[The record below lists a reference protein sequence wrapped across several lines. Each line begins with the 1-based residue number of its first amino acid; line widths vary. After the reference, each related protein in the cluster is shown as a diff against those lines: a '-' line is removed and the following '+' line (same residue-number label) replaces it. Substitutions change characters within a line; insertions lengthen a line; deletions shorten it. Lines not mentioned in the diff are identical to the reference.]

1 MKYAYHYDCLVLYS
15 NIIFYR
21 VRAKLHYDY
30 LVGAIMILQKYGSIE
45 IQSSGKESEAV
56 KRAII
61 HLRRDLV
68 RVFQAK
74 AVIRQKERFMQFMIS
89 VKA

>member
-1 MKYAYHYDCLVLYS
+1 M
-15 NIIFYR
+15 IF
-21 VRAKLHYDY
+21 
-30 LVGAIMILQKYGSIE
+30 QKYGSIE
-45 IQSSGKESEAV
+45 IQSSEKESEAV

-74 AVIRQKERFMQFMIS
+74 AVISQKERDTKVGKGNNVQTIVVATRANLDAFGLEKNRFS
-89 VKA
+89 VPKYR